1 MVTVTGE
8 TGPAGDEC
16 AGARQE
22 VQLQCDANAMRAL
35 AGLPGCCAPAQ
46 EGAGRDD
53 RAPTPR
59 PLATACINTSDHAQV
74 RRGEYR
80 DRDRRTAFAAA
91 GASSAESSP
100 SSAASFSSGHA
111 AGYSV
116 VRLYLLR
123 ISVSIE
129 ELMAALQSR
138 LRGDALAVLE
148 YYG

>member
-80 DRDRRTAFAAA
+80 DRDRAHDSGPSARSLFACPLLLPRDACPPCLRPPACPCQRRLQLRPPRLLLLLCCRRSTVQRT
-91 GASSAESSP
+91 
-100 SSAASFSSGHA
+100 
-111 AGYSV
+111 
-116 VRLYLLR
+116 R
-123 ISVSIE
+123 
-129 ELMAALQSR
+129 
-138 LRGDALAVLE
+138 
-148 YYG
+148 